1 MRSRSACTAALALA
15 IGLLGADAAH
25 AQGQLNL
32 SVGLFAVR
40 GEDARVDGDVL
51 VENRELFLFDFNDFN
66 TISFGAEYVAP
77 IGEYLE
83 FGGGVGFNS
92 RTVDTIYDDYV
103 RPDGTEIEQ
112 QLKLRIV
119 PFTATVRVLPFGRSA
134 AVQPYVGGGIGL
146 FNWRYSETG
155 DFIDFSVPGEPDL
168 PRELLA
174 ERHVDW
180 ARRRLWTARAGR
192 QRHVRRRDSL
202 SESRGRS
209 RHARLP
215 RRRKSIWAAS
225 TTWRRLGFD
234 SDSATEPQRHRDDL
248 DRGGR
253 AIPQGSARRRFRDAN
268 YLCVS
273 ESLWPF
279 RR

>member
-66 TISFGAEYVAP
+66 TISFGAEYIAP

-83 FGGGVGFNS
+83 VGGGVGFNS

-119 PFTATVRVLPFGRSA
+119 PFTATVRVLPLGRNAS
-134 AVQPYVGGGIGL
+134 VQPYVGGGIGL
-146 FNWRYSETG
+146 FNWRYAETG
-155 DFIDFSVPGEPDL
+155 DFIDFSVPGEPIF
-168 PRELLA
+168 RESYSQSGTSIGPVAVFGLRVPIGNGTFGGEIRYQKA
-174 ERHVDW
+174 E
-180 ARRRLWTARAGR
+180 G
-192 QRHVRRRDSL
+192 
-202 SESRGRS
+202 
-209 RHARLP
+209 
-215 RRRKSIWAAS
+215 
-225 TTWRRLGFD
+225 
-234 SDSATEPQRHRDDL
+234 DL
-248 DRGGR
+248 DTLDFLGPKIDLSGFHYM
-253 AIPQGSARRRFRDAN
+253 ATFGIRF
-268 YLCVS
+268 
-273 ESLWPF
+273 
-279 RR
+279 